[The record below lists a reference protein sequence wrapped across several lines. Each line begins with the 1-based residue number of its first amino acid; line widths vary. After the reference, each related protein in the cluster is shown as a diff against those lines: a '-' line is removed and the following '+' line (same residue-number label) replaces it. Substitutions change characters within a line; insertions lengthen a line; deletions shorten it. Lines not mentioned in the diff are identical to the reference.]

1 MMRIGGVINS
11 NGESFKVVFL
21 IIKQPLSCILYFIQQ
36 VSCLMPTLMTIEQ
49 ISKLL
54 SSRGKQLEKTAAAE
68 NKKASIIEAFKGF

>member
-1 MMRIGGVINS
+1 
-11 NGESFKVVFL
+11 
-21 IIKQPLSCILYFIQQ
+21 
-36 VSCLMPTLMTIEQ
+36 MTIEQ